1 MNNLFSASEGFV
13 KEYMDVAPIQDVVY
27 VQYETMVMST
37 MCPLGKIYPTK
48 QAVSKFALEGEDT
61 YNFKDTLPVLAMCS
75 LLKNKDIP
83 NMVLEFLASLEK
95 EKKKKMVFT
104 KDSFFV
110 YIALRYV
117 ARVNG
122 KFTNLLSAV
131 LMRLY
136 ALAKKEQ
143 AYLFK
148 AVLKNKY

>member
-13 KEYMDVAPIQDVVY
+13 KDYMTVSPIQDAVY

-48 QAVSKFALEGEDT
+48 QAVSKFALEGEDA
-61 YNFKDTLPVLAMCS
+61 YSFKDTLPVLAMCG
-75 LLKNKDIP
+75 LIKNKDIP

-95 EKKKKMVFT
+95 EKKKKMIFN

-110 YIALRYV
+110 YLALRYV

-122 KFTNLLSAV
+122 KFVDILSAI
-131 LMRLY
+131 LMKSY
-136 ALAKKEQ
+136 ALIKKDQ

-148 AVLKNKY
+148 AVLKNK